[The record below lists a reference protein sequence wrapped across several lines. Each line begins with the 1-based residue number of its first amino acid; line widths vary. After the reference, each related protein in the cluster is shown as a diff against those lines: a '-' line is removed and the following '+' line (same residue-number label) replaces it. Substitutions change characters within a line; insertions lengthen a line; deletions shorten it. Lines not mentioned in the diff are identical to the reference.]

1 MATTMFFEEQV
12 VKDAGKSGN
21 KITLEFGRSSY
32 LGGEN
37 LIYMMIDGKTLIL
50 DEKTGRKVYEAMEAL
65 GGYLGYDKP

>member
-1 MATTMFFEEQV
+1 MATTMFFEEQEI
-12 VKDAGKSGN
+12 KDAARSGN

-37 LIYMMIDGKTLIL
+37 LVYLVVDGKTLIL
-50 DEKTGRKVYEAMEAL
+50 DERSGRNIYEAMKAL